1 LEVGEACGVERGNVA
16 GLVPAIAPG
25 LACGRACGLHARGRT
40 RAPDA
45 ESTGDAWGHAS
56 VRLVDGLDLPDR
68 VRLPGALGAIGNLA
82 RTQHGD
88 WSGADGSIDLMEMR
102 RELAKCGALFLGMR
116 GRTRADERF
125 QARQKRR
132 RAPRWQRQQP

>member
-1 LEVGEACGVERGNVA
+1 AQDHVAGPALEVDEACGVERGNVA
-16 GLVPAIAPG
+16 GIVPAIAHG

-68 VRLPGALGAIGNLA
+68 VRLPGALGACATRAGPK
-82 RTQHGD
+82 RGV
-88 WSGADGSIDLMEMR
+88 WSGADVSIALVKMR
-102 RELAKCGALFLGMR
+102 RELAECGALSLGRR
-116 GRTRADERF
+116 GRARANERWEP
-125 QARQKRR
+125 RQKR
-132 RAPRWQRQQP
+132 P